1 MAIRLTV
8 SKIDIGQRS
17 EGSGDSEID
26 YNLLKCNSGLCI
38 GLLLNLNVY

>member
-1 MAIRLTV
+1 MIMAIRLTV

-26 YNLLKCNSGLCI
+26 YNSLKCNSGLYI
-38 GLLLNLNVY
+38 LLNFNVY